1 MQPLMGTGNNGH
13 MVIMITR
20 IDSSRVL
27 YVHAYVGLCV
37 PSFYNWIKQR
47 LKFRLAIST

>member
-20 IDSSRVL
+20 IDSPRVD
-27 YVHAYVGLCV
+27 VHAYVGLCV
-37 PSFYNWIKQR
+37 PSFYNRIKQR